1 MVRSEDYTKLYEKND
16 NVNPSHYKQGEVEC
30 IDALEAATVNLRGI
44 DAVCTANAI
53 KYLWRW
59 REKNGVEDLE
69 KSIWYI
75 KKMIR
80 KIQEGADHKG

>member
-1 MVRSEDYTKLYEKND
+1 MVRSEDYTKIYEEND